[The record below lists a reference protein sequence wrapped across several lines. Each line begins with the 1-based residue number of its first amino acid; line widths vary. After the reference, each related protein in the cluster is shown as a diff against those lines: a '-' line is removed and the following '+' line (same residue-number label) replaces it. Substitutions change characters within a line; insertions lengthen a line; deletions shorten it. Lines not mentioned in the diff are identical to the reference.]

1 MFVEWLENAE
11 SIKQY
16 LDEIGM
22 RKRKQKHLRRVEKA
36 VKLVGGDKDVQR
48 AALLH
53 DLIERGGDVEVAR
66 RLFNLSDRTVN
77 IIQHL
82 SNTESSEQ
90 EDTPNVPLAHI
101 QMILN
106 SQDIE
111 SDEKQVVAI
120 IKIADRLDNLK
131 RRINLGSVGKNY
143 SAKSA
148 DLLRWL
154 FNFYYTN
161 YSKDKPIKKLY
172 KQYEDVNNQMR
183 KKRQMDLQKPWAG
196 FKEWLNG
203 TN

>member
-1 MFVEWLENAE
+1 MFVEWLEGVKA
-11 SIKQY
+11 IKQY
-16 LDEIGM
+16 FDEIGM
-22 RKRKQKHLRRVEKA
+22 RKRKQHHAFQVR
-36 VKLVGGDKDVQR
+36 KLIQAGGGSEEAQR

-53 DLIERGGDVEVAR
+53 DLIERGGDIEEAK

-77 IIQHL
+77 IVRHL
-82 SNTESSEQ
+82 SNTEDLEQ
-90 EDTPNVPLAHI
+90 ENTPNAPLAHI

-106 SQDIE
+106 SQEIPD
-111 SDEKQVVAI
+111 DEKQIVAA

-131 RRINLGSVGKNY
+131 RRINLGGVGKNY

-148 DLLRWL
+148 DLLKWL
-154 FNFYYTN
+154 FDFYHTN
-161 YSKDKPIKKLY
+161 YGKDKPIKKLF

-196 FKEWLNG
+196 FKEWLDG

>member
-22 RKRKQKHLRRVEKA
+22 RKRKQKHLRRVEKT
-36 VKLVGGDKDVQR
+36 VRLVGGDKDVQR

-77 IIQHL
+77 IIRHL

-90 EDTPNVPLAHI
+90 EDAPNVPLAHI

-106 SQDIE
+106 SQDIA
-111 SDEKQVVAI
+111 SDEKQVVTI
-120 IKIADRLDNLK
+120 IKIADRLDNIT
-131 RRINLGSVGKNY
+131 RRINLGVGKNY

-148 DLLRWL
+148 DLLGWL

-161 YSKDKPIKKLY
+161 YGKDKPIKKLF